1 MNRREWKKKI
11 YQGMEAELHHQ
22 AFELGAAWLTMED
35 GDPYPDDE
43 LIRMREAAREII
55 ATFHRL
61 GCRRAAANGRRRFSG
76 IGQDRGGKP

>member
-61 GCRRAAANGRRRFSG
+61 GNPGTTT
-76 IGQDRGGKP
+76 RGKG